1 MILSLNNNAIPKI
14 SIVSPSYNQG
24 VFLEQ
29 TMLSILDQGYP
40 NLEYIV
46 IDGGSSDHSLDI
58 IKKYEDR
65 LTYWVSEQDHGQYHA
80 INKGFGHATGEIMA
94 WLNSDD
100 MYFPW
105 TLQCVGE
112 IFSRHPEVEW
122 LTSCFPMSSNQQGV
136 PVYCRA
142 VAGGFSREGFLQGE
156 NFAGGDW
163 YNKGYIQQ
171 ESTFWRRG
179 LWEKAGGRINE
190 KFALAA
196 DFELW
201 TRFFEYADL
210 VGVEVPLA
218 LFRNQPAQRS
228 SVNAQEYIA
237 ECHGILK
244 QHGGGVPHPVKRY
257 LQQKFPGFFIAKG
270 RKSNT
275 CLKYREGDGWVLCNP

>member
-1 MILSLNNNAIPKI
+1 MTVLLLNNHTIPKI

-40 NLEYIV
+40 DLEYIV
-46 IDGGSSDHSLDI
+46 IDGGSSDHSLEI
-58 IKKYEDR
+58 IKKYENR
-65 LTYWVSEQDHGQYHA
+65 LAYWVSEQDNGQYHA

-100 MYFPW
+100 MYLPW

-112 IFSRHPEVEW
+112 IFSRYPEVKW

-171 ESTFWRRG
+171 ESTFWRRE
-179 LWEKAGGRINE
+179 LWEKAGGRVNE
-190 KFALAA
+190 KFGLAA

-244 QHGGGVPHPVKRY
+244 RHGGGVPHPIKKY

-270 RKSNT
+270 RTSNAR
-275 CLKYREGDGWVLCNP
+275 LKYREGDGWVLCK

>member
-1 MILSLNNNAIPKI
+1 MSLNNHTVPKI

-24 VFLEQ
+24 IFFEQ
-29 TMLSILDQGYP
+29 TMLSILNQGYP

-46 IDGGSSDHSLDI
+46 IDGSSSDGSLEI
-58 IKKYEDR
+58 IKKYENR

-105 TLQCVGE
+105 TLQCVGG
-112 IFSRHPEVEW
+112 IFSRYPEVEW

-142 VAGGFSREGFLQGE
+142 VDGGFSREGFLQGE

-190 KFALAA
+190 KFELAA

-201 TRFFEYADL
+201 ARFFEYADL

-244 QHGGGVPHPVKRY
+244 RHGGGVPHPVKRY
-257 LQQKFPGFFIAKG
+257 LQQKFPVFFKVKG
-270 RKSNT
+270 RKSNA